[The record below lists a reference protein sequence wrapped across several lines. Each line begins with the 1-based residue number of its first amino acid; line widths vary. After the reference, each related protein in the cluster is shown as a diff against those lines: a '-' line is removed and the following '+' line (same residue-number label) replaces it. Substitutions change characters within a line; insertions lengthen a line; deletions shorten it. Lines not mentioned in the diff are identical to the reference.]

1 MKNMVNLYHPEFHQ
15 KLLLLT
21 LTNITVNCIFAVLF
35 CSLLYFDMASKQ
47 QNFKDETSKT
57 EQTKQQILI
66 KELQIAVDNQNW
78 SRQYQNK

>member
-1 MKNMVNLYHPEFHQ
+1 
-15 KLLLLT
+15 
-21 LTNITVNCIFAVLF
+21 
-35 CSLLYFDMASKQ
+35 MASKQ
-47 QNFKDETSKT
+47 QNFEAETSKT

>member
-1 MKNMVNLYHPEFHQ
+1 
-15 KLLLLT
+15 
-21 LTNITVNCIFAVLF
+21 
-35 CSLLYFDMASKQ
+35 MASKQ